1 MTYNNDFNYVDDLIN
16 ECINKNKDIVNN
28 SLIKKI
34 HPSINIYYNSVN
46 IFVGKQGSG
55 KTFSCISEIIKIS
68 QLKKGAHLLVYITKY
83 GDESDITFESLKELI
98 RIPIVYVKQDDAEE
112 YVKNLLDYKH
122 LYYEVRNKGLE
133 NKIIDEQKNEIFDTL
148 YIEDFDNEMLH
159 TLIMFEDIANNQL
172 FKNDTSYF
180 NHLLTT
186 CRHNHIS
193 FFLNIQFWKSLSTN
207 IKSNVSTVF
216 IFGTFSKQ
224 QLRYILYQIPLN
236 ITFDELYEK
245 YKYMN
250 KNNKIIVDCNTSVVL
265 T

>member
-1 MTYNNDFNYVDDLIN
+1 MNKDFNYINDLIN
-16 ECINKNKDIVNN
+16 ECMNKNKDMVKN

-34 HPSINIYYNSVN
+34 HPAINIYFNSVN

-55 KTFSCISEIIKIS
+55 KTFTCISEIIKIS
-68 QLKKGAHLLVYITKY
+68 QLISGAHLLVYITKY

-98 RIPIVYVKQDDAEE
+98 RIPIVYIKQDDAEE
-112 YVKNLLDYKH
+112 YIKNLLDYKH
-122 LYYEVRNKGLE
+122 LYYEVRNKNLQTD
-133 NKIIDEQKNEIFDTL
+133 IIDEQKEKIFDTL
-148 YIEDFDNEMLH
+148 HIDDFNNQMLH
-159 TLIMFEDIANNQL
+159 TLIMFEDISNNQL
-172 FKNDTSYF
+172 FKNETSYF

-193 FFLNIQFWKSLSTN
+193 FFLNIQFWKSLSTT

-236 ITFDELYEK
+236 MTFDDLYEK
-245 YKYMN
+245 YKYLD
-250 KNNKIIVDCNTSVVL
+250 KNNKIIVDCNNSNVL
-265 T
+265 FS